1 MKTGIIFM
9 GMGFELVGI
18 VLASLYLGSMLDK
31 HLSLRGFGVASVLLL
46 GLGGWVAHMIFLL
59 VRMQKAN
66 DKDRS

>member
-31 HLSLRGFGVASVLLL
+31 YFTLGGLGVAATLLL
-46 GLGGWVAHMIFLL
+46 GLGGWVAHIVFLL

-66 DKDRS
+66 DQKRT